1 MLCPRTLLRIEN
13 LSQFMYGHPLDHV
26 PNVGGESGIQSELS
40 SWYPNLN
47 QYLGELSYHTIS
59 KRWIFYRKGLFGSTQ
74 PFHMTKGP

>member
-1 MLCPRTLLRIEN
+1 MV
-13 LSQFMYGHPLDHV
+13 HPLDHV
-26 PNVGGESGIQSELS
+26 PNVVKVNLESKVNFLV
-40 SWYPNLN
+40 WYPNLN